1 MRNGAFS
8 LVETNL
14 AILLV
19 GVGLLALF
27 SLFPLG
33 LQQSDLAM
41 QDSQEA
47 TFGDFILSTIEGNAF
62 SVTDWD
68 VWQNMPTLSSLL
80 VEGITNVS
88 FRPIG
93 SSFVASNNA
102 FNFPRESPRYVSYV
116 LTLSKKPG
124 TGGKLGRATVRA
136 VGGRNQDTSLGRVY
150 YTEFMFMGE

>member
-1 MRNGAFS
+1 MRNSAFS

-33 LQQSDLAM
+33 LQQSDLAR

-47 TFGDFILSTIEGNAF
+47 AFGDYILSTMEGNAF
-62 SVTDWD
+62 SVTDWG
-68 VWQNMPTLSSLL
+68 VWGNMSTLSSLL

-88 FRPIG
+88 FRPVG
-93 SSFVASNNA
+93 TSFVSSNSS
-102 FNFPRESPRYVSYV
+102 FNFPPGSPLYVSYKLV
-116 LTLSKKPG
+116 LSEKPS
-124 TGGKLGRATVRA
+124 TGGKLRRATVRVA
-136 VGGRNQDTSLGRVY
+136 GGRNQDVSLGRAY